1 MKRIH
6 THYGNL
12 KVARNA
18 PPEVIRAAYKTLS
31 QKYHPDRNPGSA
43 EAARIMTI
51 INTSYD
57 VLSDSEKRRKYDR
70 SVAQQE
76 AISAQSGDTMREQ
89 ATSVH
94 PRGERAVKRCPLC
107 AEEIQSAAMR
117 CKHCGGDLA
126 AYSTAQASAHAKAA
140 ARSIGTATTVVLGA
154 IAGYMVASST
164 GASGFKT
171 FEGIVVGAVLFP
183 IGWVIGRT
191 FGKICQPNVV
201 FGRDAIQLGV
211 RKVGYSLMP
220 LGFAIAGGL
229 ASLYGVATIVQDKS
243 SPAPHNVA
251 SSAASRAHTHKDVTN
266 TDQDDSDWC
275 AQIWNPSRFATCD
288 KYRK

>member
-6 THYGNL
+6 SHYDNV
-12 KVARNA
+12 KVARDA

-76 AISAQSGDTMREQ
+76 AISAQSGDTMRGQ

-107 AEEIQSAAMR
+107 AEEIQSDAIR

-126 AYSTAQASAHAKAA
+126 AYSTAQASAHAKTA
-140 ARSIGTATTVVLGA
+140 ARSIGTATTAVLGA

-164 GASGFKT
+164 GASAFKT
-171 FEGIVVGAVLFP
+171 FEGMVVGAVLFP

-191 FGKICQPNVV
+191 FGRICQPSVV
-201 FGRDAIQLGV
+201 FGRDAVQLGIK
-211 RKVGYSLMP
+211 KVGYSAMP
-220 LGFAIAGGL
+220 IGFAIMGGL
-229 ASLYGVATIVQDKS
+229 ASLYGIANIIHDDPN
-243 SPAPHNVA
+243 PAVA
-251 SSAASRAHTHKDVTN
+251 SSAA
-266 TDQDDSDWC
+266 
-275 AQIWNPSRFATCD
+275 PSRPASAKHPKHHKKAGTAPGGD
-288 KYRK
+288 LAAS